1 MDNNWIF
8 FAVIAVVLWIAAIV
22 LMRFRKK
29 QQLLARYSEL
39 MAKYND
45 QQVVAAIIGG
55 RVWQGMS
62 HEQLIDSRGLP
73 DDREQT
79 VYKTKTKETWKY
91 GRVGKNRFRERIYI
105 ENGMIVGWKE

>member
-8 FAVIAVVLWIAAIV
+8 VAVIAAVLWIAAIV
-22 LMRFRKK
+22 IVRYRKK

-39 MAKYND
+39 MSKYND
-45 QQVVAAIIGG
+45 QQVVAAITAG

-62 HEQLIDSRGLP
+62 HEQLVDSRGLP

-105 ENGMIVGWKE
+105 ENGTIVGWKE